1 MVIALFRTM
10 ILYLLLIV
18 GIRLLGKRQVGELEP
33 AELVLTMILSDLAA
47 VPMQD
52 FGLPLAYGVVPIVT
66 LLCITMILSVLTMRS
81 VRLRAILCGK
91 PSIVLRNGKLCQKEM
106 RKVRMTVD
114 ELLEELRL
122 QGITDL
128 STVKYAILETS
139 GSLSVLL
146 YEEEKPATPKQ
157 LSLKCPTP
165 SLPIIIINDGRV
177 LDKQL
182 KWLGYDQK
190 WLMKELNARKF
201 SDPRQV
207 FLLTADETGVVFCAG
222 KDGRK

>member
-1 MVIALFRTM
+1 MVIAFFRTI

-52 FGLPLAYGVVPIVT
+52 FGLPLIYGVIPIIT
-66 LLCITMILSVLTMRS
+66 LLCLTMILSVLTMRS

-91 PSIVLRNGKLCQKEM
+91 PSIVVRNGTLCQQEM

-128 STVKYAILETS
+128 TTVKYAILETS
-139 GSLSVLL
+139 GSLSILL
-146 YEEEKPATPKQ
+146 YEEDQPITPKQ
-157 LSLKCPTP
+157 LSLECQTP

-182 KWLGYDQK
+182 KWLGYDRIWLQK
-190 WLMKELNARKF
+190 QLRSRNF
-201 SDPRQV
+201 TDPKQV

-222 KDGRK
+222 KE

>member
-1 MVIALFRTM
+1 MVIAFFRTI
-10 ILYLLLIV
+10 ILYLLLII

-52 FGLPLAYGVVPIVT
+52 FGLPLIYGVVPIIT
-66 LLCITMILSVLTMRS
+66 LLCLTMILSVLTMRS

-91 PSIVLRNGKLCQKEM
+91 PSIVVRNGTLCQQEM

-128 STVKYAILETS
+128 TTVKYAILETS
-139 GSLSVLL
+139 GSLSILL
-146 YEEEKPATPKQ
+146 YEQDQPVTPKQ
-157 LSLKCPTP
+157 LSLDCKTP
-165 SLPIIIINDGRV
+165 SLPIVIINDGRV

-182 KWLGYDQK
+182 KWLGYDRK
-190 WLMKELNARKF
+190 WLQKQLRCRNF
-201 SDPRQV
+201 SDPKQV

-222 KDGRK
+222 KE

>member
-1 MVIALFRTM
+1 MVIAFFRTI
-10 ILYLLLIV
+10 ILYLLLIT

-52 FGLPLAYGVVPIVT
+52 FGLPLVYGVIPIIT
-66 LLCITMILSVLTMRS
+66 LLCLTMILSVLTMRS

-91 PSIVLRNGKLCQKEM
+91 PSIVVRDGTLCQQEM

-128 STVKYAILETS
+128 TTVKYAILETS
-139 GSLSVLL
+139 GRLSVLL
-146 YEEEKPATPKQ
+146 YEEEKPVTPKQ
-157 LSLKCPTP
+157 LSLACQTP
-165 SLPIIIINDGRV
+165 SLPIIVINDGRI
-177 LDKQL
+177 LDHQL
-182 KWLGYDQK
+182 KWLGYDRK
-190 WLMKELNARKF
+190 WLQKQLKSRNF
-201 SDPRQV
+201 SDSKQV
-207 FLLTADETGVVFCAG
+207 FLLIADETGVVFCAG
-222 KDGRK
+222 KECY

>member
-1 MVIALFRTM
+1 MVIAFFRTI

-52 FGLPLAYGVVPIVT
+52 FGLPLVYGVVPIIT
-66 LLCITMILSVLTMRS
+66 LLCLTMILSVLTMRS

-91 PSIVLRNGKLCQKEM
+91 PSIVLRNGRLCQNEM

-128 STVKYAILETS
+128 TTVKYAILETS

-146 YEEEKPATPKQ
+146 YEEHQPLTPQQ
-157 LSLKCPTP
+157 LSIPCTTP

-182 KWLGYDQK
+182 HWLGYNRTWLQK
-190 WLMKELNARKF
+190 QLRERNF
-201 SDPRQV
+201 SDPKQV
-207 FLLTADETGVVFCAG
+207 FLLTADETGVVFCVG
-222 KDGRK
+222 KE

>member
-1 MVIALFRTM
+1 MVIAFFRTI
-10 ILYLLLIV
+10 ILYLLLII

-52 FGLPLAYGVVPIVT
+52 FGLPLVYGVVPIIT
-66 LLCITMILSVLTMRS
+66 LLCLTMILSVLTMRS

-91 PSIVLRNGKLCQKEM
+91 PSIVVRNGTLCQQEM

-128 STVKYAILETS
+128 TTVKYAILETS
-139 GSLSVLL
+139 GSLSILL
-146 YEEEKPATPKQ
+146 YEADQPVTPNQ
-157 LSLKCPTP
+157 LAMDCKTS
-165 SLPIIIINDGRV
+165 SLPIVLINDGRV

-190 WLMKELNARKF
+190 WLQKQLRSRNF
-201 SDPRQV
+201 SDPKQV

-222 KDGRK
+222 KE